1 MCGVRLFDFPLF
13 LCYCMSERQVWEM
26 KIRNMALCA
35 LFAALLAVCAW
46 ISIPMGDVAIT
57 MQTFGIFLTLGVLGG
72 KRGTVATS
80 IYLLLGIVGLP
91 VFSGFQ
97 GGVGT
102 LLGVTGGYIAGFLAT
117 ALIYWLI
124 TALGKNKDI
133 FRLLGMVI
141 GLLFCYLLGTLWF
154 RYGYLSYGGHSWG
167 AILLK
172 CVVPYL
178 LPDAA
183 KLMIAWLL
191 SRRLRQF
198 V

>member
-1 MCGVRLFDFPLF
+1 
-13 LCYCMSERQVWEM
+13 M
-26 KIRNMALCA
+26 KVRNMALCA
-35 LFAALLAVCAW
+35 LFAALIAVCAW
-46 ISIPMGDVAIT
+46 ISIPMGDIAIT

-72 KRGTVATS
+72 KRGTVSVAV
-80 IYLLLGIVGLP
+80 YLLLGIVGLP

-97 GGVGT
+97 GGVGA
-102 LLGVTGGYIAGFLAT
+102 LLGVTGGYIAGFLAA

-124 TALGKNKDI
+124 TAFGKQKDI
-133 FRLLGMVI
+133 FRLLGMVV
-141 GLLFCYLLGTLWF
+141 GLLACYLFGTLWF
-154 RYGYLSYGGHSWG
+154 QFGYLSYGGLSFG
-167 AILLK
+167 AVLLK

>member
-1 MCGVRLFDFPLF
+1 
-13 LCYCMSERQVWEM
+13 M
-26 KIRNMALCA
+26 KVRNMALCA

-46 ISIPMGDVAIT
+46 ITVPAGDVAIT
-57 MQTFGIFLTLGVLGG
+57 MQTFGIFLSLGVLGG
-72 KRGTVATS
+72 KRGTIAIAT
-80 IYLLLGIVGLP
+80 YLLLGTVGLP

-97 GGVGT
+97 GGIGT

-124 TALGKNKDI
+124 TALGRNQEI
-133 FRLLGMVI
+133 FRLLGMVL
-141 GLLFCYLLGTLWF
+141 GLFACYLLGTLWF
-154 RYGYLSYGGHSWG
+154 RYGYLSYGGLSWG
-167 AILLK
+167 AVLLK

-183 KLMIAWLL
+183 KLVIAWLL
-191 SRRLRQF
+191 SRRLHQF

>member
-1 MCGVRLFDFPLF
+1 
-13 LCYCMSERQVWEM
+13 M
-26 KIRNMALCA
+26 KVRNMALCA

-46 ISIPMGDVAIT
+46 ISIPAGDIAIT

-72 KRGTVATS
+72 KRGTIAIAT
-80 IYLLLGIVGLP
+80 YLLLGVVGLP

-117 ALIYWLI
+117 GLVYWLM
-124 TALGKNKDI
+124 TALGRNKEI
-133 FRLLGMVI
+133 FRLLGMLI

-154 RYGYLSYGGHSWG
+154 RFGYLSYGGLSWG

-178 LPDAA
+178 LPDAV
-183 KLMIAWLL
+183 KLILAWLL

>member
-1 MCGVRLFDFPLF
+1 
-13 LCYCMSERQVWEM
+13 M

-46 ISIPMGDVAIT
+46 ITVPVGDIAIT

-72 KRGTVATS
+72 KRGTVAIS

-97 GGVGT
+97 GGIGA

-124 TALGKNKDI
+124 TALGRNQEI
-133 FRLLGMVI
+133 FRLLGMVV
-141 GLLFCYLLGTLWF
+141 GLLVCYLFGTLWF
-154 RYGYLSYGGHSWG
+154 RFGYLSYGGLSFG
-167 AILLK
+167 AVLLK